1 VIQTKYRKV
10 VKMEQCTAHGLLVDT
25 VQGLRENQKETYM
38 LIRDL
43 TAEVAENNRE
53 ASNTLTEL
61 KSWRESFETKQ
72 DERHEELKNIVRQLK
87 PKKWTPQSI
96 VGLVGAIFGGGGIA
110 TVLIF
115 FIK

>member
-1 VIQTKYRKV
+1 
-10 VKMEQCTAHGLLVDT
+10 MEQCTAHGLVIET
-25 VQGLRENQKETYM
+25 VQGLRENQKETYS
-38 LIRDL
+38 LIRNL
-43 TAEVAENNRE
+43 TAEVAENNKE

-61 KSWRESFETKQ
+61 KAWRVSFEAKQ
-72 DERHEELKNIVRQLK
+72 DERHEELKAIVRQLK

-96 VGLVGAIFGGGGIA
+96 IGLVGAIFGGGGIA